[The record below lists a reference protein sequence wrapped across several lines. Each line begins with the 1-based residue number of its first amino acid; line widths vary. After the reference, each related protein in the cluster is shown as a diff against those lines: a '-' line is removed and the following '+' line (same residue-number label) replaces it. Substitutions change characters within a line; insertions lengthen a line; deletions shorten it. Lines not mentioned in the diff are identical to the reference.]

1 MAFRRGGSIGGQTM
15 RSGRGML
22 DEARLFYPRQVI
34 ERVDRSPAP
43 IGSDLMGRVL
53 AGWRV
58 VAAVTC
64 VGAALAVGWSMT
76 ATPVYVATAEIFID
90 PRNIQALDTPGGT
103 NTGDNNAQVSF
114 VESQARI
121 VVSEGVLARAVD
133 TEKLGDDPYFN
144 GEGSPSLV
152 SRWVQSLGILKPKPA
167 TEAERSRAAVLAL
180 GDRVTVRRPERTFV
194 MDVSV
199 KANQPDK
206 AASLANAVAQAYFDQ
221 QNAAYADMARRAA
234 TVLNSRLDDLRNRVR
249 EAETKV
255 QAFKAAHGLVG
266 TRSQLSSEQQLT
278 EANAQLAQA
287 QGRVVLAQARLDE
300 AQRLTSTGSEA
311 TTPEA
316 VNSPTIAL
324 LRGQQAEAKR
334 RLDNA
339 MEQLGPRHPTVRDAQ
354 AEVDGLQRSIAAE
367 LGRLGQ
373 AARVEFRR
381 AQSAQAAQKLA
392 VDRLSEQAQ
401 KTGDALLQLNQLER
415 EVEINKNLLDTF
427 LSRARQV
434 GELSGTNT
442 SDGRVISM
450 GLPPQQRS
458 FPPRGVTVLI
468 LGAVL
473 GLAAGIGLAARSWAP
488 R

>member
-1 MAFRRGGSIGGQTM
+1 
-15 RSGRGML
+15 ML
-22 DEARLFYPRQVI
+22 DEARLYYPRQVV
-34 ERVDRSPAP
+34 ETADRPPSAS
-43 IGSDLMGRVL
+43 GSDLMARVI
-53 AGWRV
+53 AGWRI

-64 VGAALAVGWSMT
+64 LGAALAVGWSMT

-90 PRNIQALDTPGGT
+90 PRNIQALDAPGGP
-103 NTGDNNAQVSF
+103 NQGDNNAQVSF

-121 VVSEGVLARAVD
+121 VVSEGVLARAVEA
-133 TEKLGDDPYFN
+133 EKLAEDPFFN
-144 GEGSPSLV
+144 GEGSSSPIA
-152 SRWVQSLGILKPKPA
+152 RWIQALGLQTAKA
-167 TEAERSRAAVLAL
+167 TTEAERTRAAIIAL

-199 KANQPDK
+199 KANQPEK
-206 AASLANAVAQAYFDQ
+206 AAALANAVAQAYFDQ
-221 QNAAYADMARRAA
+221 QNAAYADMAHRAA
-234 TVLNSRLDDLRNRVR
+234 TVLTSRLDDLRIRVR
-249 EAETKV
+249 EAETRV

-266 TRSQLSSEQQLT
+266 TRAQLSSEQQLT
-278 EANAQLAQA
+278 DANAQLAQS

-300 AQRLTSTGSEA
+300 AQRLTSAGAEG

-316 VNSPTIAL
+316 VNSPTISL
-324 LRGQQAEAKR
+324 LRGQQAEARR

-381 AQSAQAAQKLA
+381 AQSAQAAQKAA

-401 KTGDALLQLNQLER
+401 KTSDALLQLNQLER
-415 EVEINKNLLDTF
+415 EVDINKNLLDTF

-434 GELSGTNT
+434 AELSGTNT

-458 FPPRGVTVLI
+458 FPPRGLTILI

-473 GLAAGIGLAARSWAP
+473 GLAAGTALAARPWAP

>member
-1 MAFRRGGSIGGQTM
+1 
-15 RSGRGML
+15 ML
-22 DEARLFYPRQVI
+22 DEARLYYPRPVV
-34 ERVDRSPAP
+34 ESLDRPPAAL
-43 IGSDLMGRVL
+43 GSDLMARVV
-53 AGWRV
+53 AGWRT
-58 VAAVTC
+58 VAAVAC
-64 VGAALAVGWSMT
+64 LGGALAVGWSMT

-90 PRNIQALDTPGGT
+90 PRNIQALDAPGGT
-103 NTGDNNAQVSF
+103 ATVDNNAQVSF

-121 VVSEGVLARAVD
+121 VVSEGVLSRAVAA
-133 TEKLGDDPYFN
+133 ERLADDPFFN
-144 GEGSPSLV
+144 GEGSPSLPA
-152 SRWVQSLGILKPKPA
+152 RWAQAIGILKPKSA
-167 TEAERSRAAVLAL
+167 SEAERIRSAVIAL
-180 GDRVTVRRPERTFV
+180 EDRVTVRRPERTFV

-199 KANQPDK
+199 KANQPEK
-206 AASLANAVAQAYFDQ
+206 AAALANAVAQAYFDQ

-234 TVLNSRLDDLRNRVR
+234 AVLTGRLDDLRDRVR
-249 EAETKV
+249 EAETRV

-278 EANAQLAQA
+278 EANAQLAQS
-287 QGRVVLAQARLDE
+287 QGRVVQAQARLDE
-300 AQRLTSTGSEA
+300 AQRLTTSGAEA

-316 VNSPTIAL
+316 VNSPTIGL

-339 MEQLGPRHPTVRDAQ
+339 LEQLGPRHPTVRDAQ

-392 VDRLSEQAQ
+392 VDRLSVEAQ
-401 KTGDALLQLNQLER
+401 KTSDALLQLNQLER
-415 EVEINKNLLDTF
+415 EVDINKNLLDTF

-458 FPPRGVTVLI
+458 FPPRGLTVLI

-473 GLAAGIGLAARSWAP
+473 GLAAGVALAARPWAP

>member
-1 MAFRRGGSIGGQTM
+1 
-15 RSGRGML
+15 ML
-22 DEARLFYPRQVI
+22 DEARLYYPRQVV
-34 ERVDRSPAP
+34 ETADRPPSTS
-43 IGSDLMGRVL
+43 GSDLMARVI
-53 AGWRV
+53 AGWRII
-58 VAAVTC
+58 AAVTC
-64 VGAALAVGWSMT
+64 LGAALAVGWSMT

-90 PRNIQALDTPGGT
+90 PRNIQALDAPGGP
-103 NTGDNNAQVSF
+103 NQGDNNAQVSF

-121 VVSEGVLARAVD
+121 VVSEGVLARAVEA
-133 TEKLGDDPYFN
+133 EKLADDPFFN
-144 GEGSPSLV
+144 GEASSPIAHWMQV
-152 SRWVQSLGILKPKPA
+152 LGLQKPKPT
-167 TEAERSRAAVLAL
+167 TEAERTRAAIIAL

-199 KANQPDK
+199 KANQPEK
-206 AASLANAVAQAYFDQ
+206 AAALANAVAQAYFDQ
-221 QNAAYADMARRAA
+221 QNAAYADMAHRAA
-234 TVLNSRLDDLRNRVR
+234 TVLTSRLDDLRGRVR
-249 EAETKV
+249 EAETRV
-255 QAFKAAHGLVG
+255 QAFKTAHGLVG
-266 TRSQLSSEQQLT
+266 TRAQLSSEQQLT
-278 EANAQLAQA
+278 DANAQLAQA
-287 QGRVVLAQARLDE
+287 QGRVVIAQARLDE
-300 AQRLTSTGSEA
+300 AQRLTSTGAEG

-316 VNSPTIAL
+316 VNSPTISL
-324 LRGQQAEAKR
+324 LRGQQAEARR

-339 MEQLGPRHPTVRDAQ
+339 LEQLGPRHPTVRDAQ

-381 AQSAQAAQKLA
+381 AQSAQAAQKLT

-401 KTGDALLQLNQLER
+401 KTSDALLQLNQLER
-415 EVEINKNLLDTF
+415 EVDINKNLLDTF

-434 GELSGTNT
+434 AELSGTNT

-458 FPPRGVTVLI
+458 FPPRGLTILI

-473 GLAAGIGLAARSWAP
+473 GLAAGTALAARPWAP